1 MSDTRSQLE
10 EIDALIAAEPND
22 PALQQ
27 LREDLLQLIALE
39 EQEQEG
45 QTAEQQQQQPLSEDA
60 AAAES
65 YPLGAVEAD
74 YTQQSKHHADSAA
87 ASSESSGQQQIS
99 SEYAAK
105 GTFLEHN
112 IAASKE
118 GVAEAPD
125 LGSFQ
130 PVYSNATKL
139 QPSSMKGYDANNNNA
154 DGSGNLKDDTT
165 TNTATAAGTTQQPP
179 EKKKKKKKKKDE
191 AVLDAKFELPSH
203 LVPLE
208 SDTPAQKI
216 KKQRTAKALKSKF
229 REKQKEAQHAKKQND
244 WKSFATKT
252 GKRKKGGG
260 IGGSSIFSTEEGVD
274 ARVGVVSGG
283 GRRTMTGFQD
293 PNKRHK
299 FT

>member
-45 QTAEQQQQQPLSEDA
+45 QTAEQHQQPAAEDA
-60 AAAES
+60 AAVE
-65 YPLGAVEAD
+65 AVEVD
-74 YTQQSKHHADSAA
+74 YTQQSKQHAESAA
-87 ASSESSGQQQIS
+87 SATSESTGQQQIS

-139 QPSSMKGYDANNNNA
+139 QPSSMKGYDANDNNA

>member
-10 EIDALIAAEPND
+10 EIDALIAAAPND

-45 QTAEQQQQQPLSEDA
+45 QTANEQQPVAEDA
-60 AAAES
+60 AAADS
-65 YPLGAVEAD
+65 YPLGVAEAD
-74 YTQQSKHHADSAA
+74 YTQQSKQHAESAA
-87 ASSESSGQQQIS
+87 ALATSESTGQQIS

-105 GTFLEHN
+105 GTFMEHN

-118 GVAEAPD
+118 DVAEAPD
-125 LGSFQ
+125 IGSFQ
-130 PVYSNATKL
+130 PVYSNATKS
-139 QPSSMKGYDANNNNA
+139 QSSSMNGHDAKHDNA
-154 DGSGNLKDDTT
+154 EGSGNLKDDTT
-165 TNTATAAGTTQQPP
+165 TNTATATTTQQPP
-179 EKKKKKKKKKDE
+179 EKKKKKKKKKDD
-191 AVLDAKFELPSH
+191 AVLDAKSFELPSH

-208 SDTPAQKI
+208 SDTPAQKM

-252 GKRKKGGG
+252 GKRKKG
-260 IGGSSIFSTEEGVD
+260 IPGGSSIFSTEEGVD

>member
-27 LREDLLQLIALE
+27 LREDLLQLVALE
-39 EQEQEG
+39 EQEQVS
-45 QTAEQQQQQPLSEDA
+45 AEQHQQPAAEDA
-60 AAAES
+60 AAVE
-65 YPLGAVEAD
+65 AVEVD
-74 YTQQSKHHADSAA
+74 YTQQSKQHAESAA
-87 ASSESSGQQQIS
+87 SATSESMGQQQIS

-139 QPSSMKGYDANNNNA
+139 QPSSMKGYDANDNNA

-165 TNTATAAGTTQQPP
+165 TNTATAAATTQQPP

-252 GKRKKGGG
+252 GKRKKGAG

-274 ARVGVVSGG
+274 GRVGVVSGG

>member
-45 QTAEQQQQQPLSEDA
+45 QTAEQHQQPAAEDA
-60 AAAES
+60 AAVE
-65 YPLGAVEAD
+65 AVEVD
-74 YTQQSKHHADSAA
+74 YTQQSKQHAESAA
-87 ASSESSGQQQIS
+87 SATSESTGQQQIS

>member
-45 QTAEQQQQQPLSEDA
+45 QTAEQHQQPAAEDA
-60 AAAES
+60 AAVE
-65 YPLGAVEAD
+65 AVEVD
-74 YTQQSKHHADSAA
+74 YTQQSKQHAESAA
-87 ASSESSGQQQIS
+87 SATSESMGQQQIS

-154 DGSGNLKDDTT
+154 DGSGNVKDDTT

-203 LVPLE
+203 LVPLV

-216 KKQRTAKALKSKF
+216 K
-229 REKQKEAQHAKKQND
+229 
-244 WKSFATKT
+244 
-252 GKRKKGGG
+252 
-260 IGGSSIFSTEEGVD
+260 
-274 ARVGVVSGG
+274 
-283 GRRTMTGFQD
+283 
-293 PNKRHK
+293 
-299 FT
+299 